1 MSLPTRQPGNGADVY
16 DVIVAGASFA
26 GLSFASVAAA
36 RGLRVLV
43 LERDTTIGH
52 VVRTT
57 GVLFSDVLDVSD
69 VPERYLMNSVRRVR
83 IQTPDRKPIS
93 ISANAFRFYMADVPG
108 MLGWMAEEAAA
119 RGATIRCGSPFL
131 GASREPEGLMRVSI
145 GSPSATD
152 GRGGASRAPAKEEY
166 ARFLI
171 GADGARSTVAESL
184 DLSRNTHFLAGAE
197 WLIDNVELDR
207 ETFYLVMDHNLAPGY
222 CMWLAP
228 HGDIAALGV
237 AGHLR
242 EFKPGESL
250 QLAATVFNDVVDLG
264 KMRVVV
270 RKAGVIPT
278 GGRLRRVYR
287 DDAVGRGLLLGDAAG
302 LCGAATGGGI
312 YPALISGRLAAQ
324 AVSNEILN
332 GTEGA
337 VKKYLRDFGLAG
349 RMGHYLQIEDW
360 LRKVLDHMGSNKD
373 VAMLYGLFGGSSEGH
388 RILQQVLLET
398 PIISMDSSLFGVI
411 RNLLGKHPSIYGSAI
426 RSAFHRVVARA

>member
-1 MSLPTRQPGNGADVY
+1 
-16 DVIVAGASFA
+16 
-26 GLSFASVAAA
+26 
-36 RGLRVLV
+36 
-43 LERDTTIGH
+43 
-52 VVRTT
+52 
-57 GVLFSDVLDVSD
+57 
-69 VPERYLMNSVRRVR
+69 
-83 IQTPDRKPIS
+83 
-93 ISANAFRFYMADVPG
+93 MADVPG
-108 MLGWMAEEAAA
+108 MLGWMADEARA

-131 GASREPEGLMRVSI
+131 GASRQSDGLMRVSS
-145 GSPSATD
+145 GGPSASD
-152 GRGGASRAPAKEEY
+152 GGGGASRAPAKEEY

-184 DLSRNTHFLAGAE
+184 KLSQNTHFLAGAE

-250 QLAATVFNDVVDLG
+250 QLAATVFNDVADLSQ
-264 KMRVVV
+264 MRVVA

-278 GGRLRRVYR
+278 GGRLRQVYR

-337 VKKYLRDFGLAG
+337 VKKYLRDFALGG

-373 VAMLYGLFGGSSEGH
+373 VAMLYGLFGGSTEGH

-398 PIISMDSSLFGVI
+398 PIISMDSSLFGVV
-411 RNLLGKHPSIYGSAI
+411 RNLLGKHPSVYGSAI
-426 RSAFHRVVARA
+426 RTALHRVVARA